1 MWERHPTPPQKI
13 LLCLT
18 TSSSFPFLFSF
29 FIVFFLLPCSHSTLF
44 LIPFLLYL
52 SSSFFSTPFCLA
64 SISFSLSPPPPS
76 VRLLLPTFYMS
87 HNVLFLFL
95 FYFLISFFFNFSFS
109 FCSTP
114 LPTSV
119 RLFLS
124 IFYLSHNVL
133 LPLLSTVHSINPNRP
148 IYPYFNYQ
156 VSQGNETCSLK
167 TLQQRRNLSKNNV
180 YFS

>member
-114 LPTSV
+114 SPLPSV
-119 RLFLS
+119 CFFPSSTYLITFFCLFFRPF
-124 IFYLSHNVL
+124 IL
-133 LPLLSTVHSINPNRP
+133 LIPIAQYIPISTTKYHRVM
-148 IYPYFNYQ
+148 
-156 VSQGNETCSLK
+156 
-167 TLQQRRNLSKNNV
+167 RRAH
-180 YFS
+180 